1 MQAVQNSYS
10 KKFDYL
16 NKGENIAPTPSGAE
30 DSLVR
35 QLEDLRLLPAV
46 DRIPLACI
54 IKHLGN
60 KETFRYL
67 GTGNPVKCLWY
78 ML

>member
-16 NKGENIAPTPSGAE
+16 NKGENIAPASSGAE

-35 QLEDLRLLPAV
+35 QLENLRLLPAV
-46 DRIPLACI
+46 DRIPLACH
-54 IKHLGN
+54 KKTL
-60 KETFRYL
+60 K
-67 GTGNPVKCLWY
+67 
-78 ML
+78 